1 MQILNLDRK
10 LNSLTLFIYK
20 KKKKRDFINPRD
32 NPSTISRGNLSIQ
45 HFELKSREGLARK

>member
-20 KKKKRDFINPRD
+20 KRKRE
-32 NPSTISRGNLSIQ
+32 TLSILEIIPQ
-45 HFELKSREGLARK
+45 QFREEIYPSNILN